1 MGFEGRGWGTQREE
15 IKRTILKKCLNTFVP
30 HCGLRWFQ
38 RLDAIQTE
46 SLFLLLD
53 QEEDKRRL
61 CSQGDR
67 ISSRNAIE
75 THLFA
80 PRKGIQDS
88 LGFWIPRR
96 GFRIPGTG
104 FQSLSAELG
113 IWIPIVSGIPDSL
126 SCMPEFQSPGLRIS
140 KAKTS
145 RIPESGFPYLGRHL
159 YFTWMTV
166 AAEFLFG
173 SQDSFAS
180 LFKCERTK

>member
-1 MGFEGRGWGTQREE
+1 MGGGGGGTQGEGT
-15 IKRTILKKCLNTFVP
+15 KRTILKKCLNTFVP
-30 HCGLRWFQ
+30 HCGLRRFQ

-46 SLFLLLD
+46 SRFLLLD

-67 ISSRNAIE
+67 LSSRNAIE

-104 FQSLSAELG
+104 FQSLPAERG
-113 IWIPIVSGIPDSL
+113 FWIPIVSGIPDSL
-126 SCMPEFQSPGLRIS
+126 SCIPYS
-140 KAKTS
+140 KAPDYRFHKQKLFTDS
-145 RIPESGFPYLGRHL
+145 GIWIPLPGASFILHL
-159 YFTWMTV
+159 NDC
-166 AAEFLFG
+166 
-173 SQDSFAS
+173 SS
-180 LFKCERTK
+180 